1 LLLDGI
7 ANISSNLGMFISL
20 VGALTG
26 AVLAMLLPVLLELVM
41 LYGDL
46 TYFVI
51 IKDVFIIVVA
61 IAAAITGTILSI
73 MDIVKDYTEESE
85 EK

>member
-1 LLLDGI
+1 MLLDGI

-26 AVLAMLLPVLLELVM
+26 AVLAILLPVLLELVM

-51 IKDVFIIVVA
+51 IKDVFIIVIA

>member
-26 AVLAMLLPVLLELVM
+26 AVLAILLPVLLELVM

-51 IKDVFIIVVA
+51 IKDVFIIVIA

>member
-1 LLLDGI
+1 
-7 ANISSNLGMFISL
+7 MFISL

>member
-26 AVLAMLLPVLLELVM
+26 AVLAILLPVLLELVM

-51 IKDVFIIVVA
+51 IKDVFIIVIA
-61 IAAAITGTILSI
+61 IAAAVTGTILSI
-73 MDIVKDYTEESE
+73 MDIVTDYTKESE

>member
-26 AVLAMLLPVLLELVM
+26 AVLAILLPVLLELVM

-51 IKDVFIIVVA
+51 IKDVFIIVIA
-61 IAAAITGTILSI
+61 IAAAVTGTILSI
-73 MDIVKDYTEESE
+73 MDIVMDYTKESE

>member
-1 LLLDGI
+1 
-7 ANISSNLGMFISL
+7 MFISL

-26 AVLAMLLPVLLELVM
+26 AVLAILLPVLLELVM

-51 IKDVFIIVVA
+51 IKDVFIIVIA
-61 IAAAITGTILSI
+61 IAAAVTGTILSI
-73 MDIVKDYTEESE
+73 MDIVTDYTKESE

>member
-1 LLLDGI
+1 
-7 ANISSNLGMFISL
+7 MFISL

-26 AVLAMLLPVLLELVM
+26 AVLAILLPVLLELVM

-51 IKDVFIIVVA
+51 IKDVFIIVIA
-61 IAAAITGTILSI
+61 IAAAVTGTILSI
-73 MDIVKDYTEESE
+73 MDIVMDYTKESE

>member
-7 ANISSNLGMFISL
+7 ANTSSNLGMFISL

-26 AVLAMLLPVLLELVM
+26 AVLAILLPVLLELVM

-51 IKDVFIIVVA
+51 IKDVFIIVIA
-61 IAAAITGTILSI
+61 IAAAVTGTILSI
-73 MDIVKDYTEESE
+73 MDIVTDYTKESE